1 MPSSVVLKA
10 IFTVFLMDSTARNIF
25 YCDAP
30 RILILSVRAVLLYYC
45 WKHVPL
51 FKKERVPSEVK
62 FGM

>member
-1 MPSSVVLKA
+1 
-10 IFTVFLMDSTARNIF
+10 MDSTARNIF

-30 RILILSVRAVLLYYC
+30 RILILSVRAVLLDYC